1 MAQKLLAYKFPKTK
15 SNPCL
20 LPAKPAKKRP
30 ASSLSFKESSD
41 CEVIDKASVQTGDQT
56 TVNPM
61 LAIIEKKNDAISALK
76 AKYDALLSQ
85 TELLA

>member
-20 LPAKPAKKRP
+20 LPVKPAKKRP

-41 CEVIDKASVQTGDQT
+41 CEVIDKASVQTGD
-56 TVNPM
+56 
-61 LAIIEKKNDAISALK
+61 
-76 AKYDALLSQ
+76 
-85 TELLA
+85 